1 MQLQPASWSQ
11 PLVLWEKWRRGVD
24 ARRRFGGPSRPRLR
38 VHDGRHVHGTLGRM
52 LHGHWA
58 LTVPPLRHIDLPA
71 HPRPPPPPDASQPPT
86 ACVHALALP
95 VRAVHRPPVHTCAQ
109 RVHGRVVF
117 RETVPDTAVAD
128 MTLGGLWRRVGLLLL
143 LRVAC
148 ASTVHG
154 ALLPGGICCCRGWVV
169 DARLTTQCGYWLH
182 ISTPA
187 ADVEPHT
194 LRGGRRTTRQTYRV
208 PLPPPRGPRGALG
221 PVLRRL

>member
-1 MQLQPASWSQ
+1 MSCESH
-11 PLVLWEKWRRGVD
+11 RRGNETRAVIH
-24 ARRRFGGPSRPRLR
+24 RS
-38 VHDGRHVHGTLGRM
+38 HD
-52 LHGHWA
+52 
-58 LTVPPLRHIDLPA
+58 IPA
-71 HPRPPPPPDASQPPT
+71 RPPPRCLTATYSVCACTCAPCACRPPPT
-86 ACVHALALP
+86 RPHVCSTRSRSRCVPRDSPRHSS
-95 VRAVHRPPVHTCAQ
+95 
-109 RVHGRVVF
+109 GS
-117 RETVPDTAVAD
+117 